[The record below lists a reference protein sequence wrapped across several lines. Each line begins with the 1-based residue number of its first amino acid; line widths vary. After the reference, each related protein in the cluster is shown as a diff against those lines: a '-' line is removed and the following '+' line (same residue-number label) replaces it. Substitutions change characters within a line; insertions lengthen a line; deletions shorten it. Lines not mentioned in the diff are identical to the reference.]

1 MNGIETAASAAEER
15 TELSAQE
22 SAALDGLAQQA
33 RALRFSINVNMW
45 ELARVFCEAK
55 AMLPHGDFGR
65 WVEENADVSE
75 RTAQDMMAAYR
86 RFGGIPRFA
95 GLEKSKAFRLLPL
108 PAGSEERF
116 LEEHDVE
123 SMTSREIREAVK
135 KAREEARAEIERERA
150 ARMHAE
156 RRAAEAE
163 SREAE
168 IPEEMRAEL
177 DAAKAVVARQNEEL
191 ERAKQMAV
199 DGLDERKRLAQENN
213 ALRRDV
219 AERDDLLASQQAEI
233 DRAQA
238 ELLDAKSAAA
248 RGDAERVPADR
259 LTGAAFA
266 QAVRSFI
273 GTCARMPQMRL
284 AFAAM
289 GHDERQ
295 EYEELLGT
303 VERWCRDSRR
313 ALDTVGAE
321 GEVIA

>member
-1 MNGIETAASAAEER
+1 MNGTGTAALAAEER
-15 TELSAQE
+15 TVPGTAE
-22 SAALDGLAQQA
+22 ALDGLAAHA

-55 AMLPHGDFGR
+55 ELLPHGEFGK

-108 PAGSEERF
+108 PEGSEERF
-116 LEEHDVE
+116 LAEHDV
-123 SMTSREIREAVK
+123 SAMTSREIREAVK
-135 KAREEARAEIERERA
+135 KAREEARTEIERERA
-150 ARMHAE
+150 ARMAAE

-163 SREAE
+163 SREAV
-168 IPEEMRAEL
+168 PDEMMAEL
-177 DAAKAVVARQNEEL
+177 NAAKAVVERQQAEI
-191 ERAKQMAV
+191 ERAKAMCT
-199 DGLDERKRLAQENN
+199 DGLEERMRLAQENN
-213 ALRRDV
+213 ALRRDI
-219 AERDDLLASQQAEI
+219 AERDDMLSAQQADL

-273 GTCARMPQMRL
+273 GTCARLPQMRM
-284 AFAAM
+284 AFASM
-289 GHDERQ
+289 PHDERQ
-295 EYEELLGT
+295 EYDELLST

-313 ALDTVGAE
+313 AMNTVGSD